1 MVPIKK
7 VFRVMNHLAENWHAP
22 FEAYQPTYCSYSEG
36 LEILNTS
43 TVRANKLIN
52 QGGEFIIHS
61 NLYIDSLN
69 LDIIRHKKALVG
81 DPDGL
86 LINPALIHQYKTY
99 RGMPEVNELLMRY
112 ADKICGEK
120 TNFKALSNLFSGDEW
135 GSVTRSR
142 MENIGAIKDITSK
155 LRNFQFLYADPSM
168 VRSHLLLKSLNRI

>member
-1 MVPIKK
+1 
-7 VFRVMNHLAENWHAP
+7 
-22 FEAYQPTYCSYSEG
+22 
-36 LEILNTS
+36 
-43 TVRANKLIN
+43 
-52 QGGEFIIHS
+52 
-61 NLYIDSLN
+61 
-69 LDIIRHKKALVG
+69 
-81 DPDGL
+81 
-86 LINPALIHQYKTY
+86 
-99 RGMPEVNELLMRY
+99 MPEVNELLMRY